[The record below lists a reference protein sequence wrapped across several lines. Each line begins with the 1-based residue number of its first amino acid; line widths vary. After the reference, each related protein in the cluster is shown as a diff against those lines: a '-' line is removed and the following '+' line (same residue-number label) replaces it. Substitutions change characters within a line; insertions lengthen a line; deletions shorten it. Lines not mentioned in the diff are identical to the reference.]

1 VELEEPVQIFKEGDK
16 VLHKK
21 FGSGQVIGTSGT
33 GSEARVS
40 IRFTAY
46 GDKEFS
52 VAIAPIVKVE

>member
-1 VELEEPVQIFKEGDK
+1 